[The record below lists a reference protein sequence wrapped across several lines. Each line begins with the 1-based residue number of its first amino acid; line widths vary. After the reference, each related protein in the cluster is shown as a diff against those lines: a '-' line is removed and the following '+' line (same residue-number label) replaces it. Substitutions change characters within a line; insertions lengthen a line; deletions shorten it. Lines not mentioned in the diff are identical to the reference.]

1 MRSSRTA
8 LSWALGAFLL
18 ALTARA
24 QTPVE
29 GFDAERFYP
38 SAPGSGWF
46 VMDSLDMHGELG
58 GAFSFS
64 GRYARD
70 PLRVGGTAVVT
81 DSGYAQLAM
90 AVTWRVL
97 RFSVGFDFPV
107 AVKGRTVTLAGY
119 AYPGPNLDL
128 GSHPDALSD
137 VRLGVDARLL
147 GAADGPVRLGLGA
160 HLWIPS
166 GPVDQYVSDG
176 TYRGMVR
183 LLLAGDLGAFTYAG
197 NLGVHIRPRD
207 DGGVPGAPRGSE
219 LLFGGAAGARLP
231 IGESHRAVIGPEVY
245 GASAFQ
251 GLFKSETTTA
261 EALLTA
267 RYEGTGSSGPQLR
280 LKLGAGVGLGSNFG
294 TPAWR
299 LLFQVEMFGQNE
311 WPAPE
316 TTERGSGSSPAN
328 RTGADLAFQHPV
340 IPRATP

>member
-1 MRSSRTA
+1 MRSSRTPLACA
-8 LSWALGAFLL
+8 LWAVLL
-18 ALTARA
+18 APTARA
-24 QTPVE
+24 QNAVQ
-29 GFDAERFYP
+29 GFDAERLYP
-38 SAPGSGWF
+38 SAPGAGWF

-58 GAFSFS
+58 GALSLS

-81 DSGYAQLAM
+81 DSAYGQLAV

-97 RFSVGFDFPV
+97 RFSLGFDFPV

-119 AYPGPNLDL
+119 AYPGPDLDL

-147 GAADGPVRLGLGA
+147 GAADGPFRLGLGA

-197 NLGVHIRPRD
+197 NLGVHIRPRA

-219 LLFGGAAGARLP
+219 FLWGGAAGAKLP
-231 IGESHRAVIGPEVY
+231 IGDSHRAVIGPEVY

-261 EALLTA
+261 EALLTV
-267 RYEGTGSSGPQLR
+267 RYEGSGSSGPQLR
-280 LKLGAGVGLGSNFG
+280 LKLGAGVGVGSNFG

-316 TTERGSGSSPAN
+316 TTERESGSSPAN

-340 IPRATP
+340 MPPATR